1 MIIWNNKVKISQFEY
16 NQIKSRITITQDYSI
31 PDLDLGTEFWA
42 ECVAVKCTFRCEHCF
57 FFAMQTTKEYFTV
70 Q

>member
-31 PDLDLGTEFWA
+31 PHLDLGAEFGLS
-42 ECVAVKCTFRCEHCF
+42 VAVKCTFRCEHCF
-57 FFAMQTTKEYFTV
+57 FFAMQTTKEYITV